1 MTLSQAIKT
10 AAKQAKVDPRR
21 LRQAAEH
28 FTISGFCRCEEQ
40 GDAVDLDELAGLLAE
55 KGGDVESTVAL
66 GHALLG
72 EFGYIP
78 EDIHCVAEGGQQV
91 MFLDIHS
98 NY

>member
-10 AAKQAKVDPRR
+10 AAKQAEVDPRR
-21 LRQAAEH
+21 LYRVAEH
-28 FTISGFCRCEEQ
+28 FTISGFCRSDER
-40 GDAVDLDELAGLLAE
+40 GAAVDLDELAMLLSE
-55 KGGDVESTVAL
+55 KNGDVESTVAL

-72 EFGYIP
+72 EFGFIP
-78 EDIHCVAEGGQQV
+78 DDIHCLAEGGQQV